1 LYPKEEVT
9 LQLHVNEELIETLPK
24 PIINNEQP
32 PQSETTESFSQGMV
46 SIFVIL
52 VFLLTDSFQN
62 LIPSSLENVS

>member
-1 LYPKEEVT
+1 LYPKEDVT

-24 PIINNEQP
+24 PFINNEQP